1 MHKALVPCSAILLA
15 IISTNAA
22 ASGPGIEYH
31 SRPGSGAPFSPA
43 VRVGDLVYASGQIG
57 IRPDGSIPPD
67 MADQAKLAMEHVGEA
82 LALAGA
88 SFDDVFQC
96 RVMLA
101 DMKQWPAFN
110 AVYLRYF
117 KPGRLPARSAFG
129 ANGLALGA
137 GVEVE
142 CTAYKP
148 LETGR

>member
-1 MHKALVPCSAILLA
+1 MLKALVPCSAILLA
-15 IISTNAA
+15 ITSTDAA

-31 SRPGSGAPFSPA
+31 SRPGSRAPFSPA

-57 IRPDGSIPPD
+57 ARPDGTIPVSMD
-67 MADQAKLAMEHVGEA
+67 EQAKLAMDHVGEA

-110 AVYLRYF
+110 AVYVRYF

-137 GVEVE
+137 EVEVE

-148 LETGR
+148 LETSR

>member
-1 MHKALVPCSAILLA
+1 MHKALAPCSAILLA
-15 IISTNAA
+15 IISTESA
-22 ASGPGIEYH
+22 ASPPAVQYH
-31 SRPGSGAPFSPA
+31 SRAGSKAPFSPA
-43 VRVGDLVYASGQIG
+43 VRVGDMVYTSGQIG
-57 IRPDGSIPPD
+57 VRPDGTIPPD
-67 MADQAKLAMEHVGEA
+67 MADQAKLAMDHVGDA

-88 SFDDVFQC
+88 GFDDVFQC

-110 AVYLRYF
+110 AVYVTYF
-117 KPGRLPARSAFG
+117 KPGRLPSRSAFG

-148 LETGR
+148 LEAQ